1 MNGLNHL
8 NDLNSIKFMEV
19 ETRNPE
25 PEALYGIMAEFENPS
40 ELVAAVR
47 RAREEGYRVLDAYTP
62 FPIEELNETL
72 GLHGSRVPLIVL
84 IGGLLGGAGGYFMQY
99 YLSVIDYPLNIG
111 GRPLHSWPAFIPLT
125 FELAVLVAGLS
136 AVLGMLALNG
146 LPMPYHPVFNVP
158 RFALASRDR
167 FFLCIEAR
175 DPKFDREETR
185 RFLERQLP
193 RVVTEVEP

>member
-62 FPIEELNETL
+62 FPIEELNEAL